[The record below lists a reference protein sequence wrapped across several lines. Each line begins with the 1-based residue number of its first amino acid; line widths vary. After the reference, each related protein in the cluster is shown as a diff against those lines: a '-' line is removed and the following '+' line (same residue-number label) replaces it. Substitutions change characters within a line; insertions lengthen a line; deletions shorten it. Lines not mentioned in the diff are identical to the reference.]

1 MYIWLV
7 ANLLSSVLSQSTKQL
22 VQHSNSSV
30 QTLIILILR
39 EQIVTKSNE
48 TIKLKEEFRNKKALF
63 LNMVNVN
70 LKITKIPKK
79 VEKFSDLDFNEF
91 LQIIKRETK
100 ENLQLKEI
108 DEWEYYFKSYQKDL
122 VKLKYN

>member
-1 MYIWLV
+1 MV
-7 ANLLSSVLSQSTKQL
+7 
-22 VQHSNSSV
+22 
-30 QTLIILILR
+30 
-39 EQIVTKSNE
+39 KSNE
-48 TIKLKEEFRNKKALF
+48 IIKLKEEFRNKKALF

-79 VEKFSDLDFNEF
+79 VEKVPDLDFNEF

-100 ENLQLKEI
+100 EIQLKEI

>member
-1 MYIWLV
+1 MV
-7 ANLLSSVLSQSTKQL
+7 
-22 VQHSNSSV
+22 
-30 QTLIILILR
+30 
-39 EQIVTKSNE
+39 KSNE
-48 TIKLKEEFRNKKALF
+48 IIKLKEEFRNKKALF

-79 VEKFSDLDFNEF
+79 VEKVPDLDFNEF

-100 ENLQLKEI
+100 EIQLKEM

>member
-1 MYIWLV
+1 V
-7 ANLLSSVLSQSTKQL
+7 V
-22 VQHSNSSV
+22 
-30 QTLIILILR
+30 
-39 EQIVTKSNE
+39 KSNE
-48 TIKLKEEFRNKKALF
+48 IIKLKEEFRNKKALF

-79 VEKFSDLDFNEF
+79 LEKFPNLDFNKF

-100 ENLQLKEI
+100 EIQLKEI

>member
-1 MYIWLV
+1 V
-7 ANLLSSVLSQSTKQL
+7 V
-22 VQHSNSSV
+22 
-30 QTLIILILR
+30 
-39 EQIVTKSNE
+39 KSNE
-48 TIKLKEEFRNKKALF
+48 IIKLKEEFRNKKALF

-79 VEKFSDLDFNEF
+79 LEKFPDLDFNEF
-91 LQIIKRETK
+91 LQIIQRKTK
-100 ENLQLKEI
+100 EIQLKEI

>member
-1 MYIWLV
+1 M
-7 ANLLSSVLSQSTKQL
+7 
-22 VQHSNSSV
+22 
-30 QTLIILILR
+30 
-39 EQIVTKSNE
+39 TKSNE
-48 TIKLKEEFRNKKALF
+48 IIKLKEEFRNKKALF

-79 VEKFSDLDFNEF
+79 VEKFPNLDFNEF

-100 ENLQLKEI
+100 EIQLKEI

>member
-1 MYIWLV
+1 
-7 ANLLSSVLSQSTKQL
+7 
-22 VQHSNSSV
+22 
-30 QTLIILILR
+30 
-39 EQIVTKSNE
+39 VTKSNE
-48 TIKLKEEFRNKKALF
+48 IIKLKEEFRNKKALF

-70 LKITKIPKK
+70 LKIIKIPKK
-79 VEKFSDLDFNEF
+79 VEKFPNLDFNKF

-100 ENLQLKEI
+100 EIQLKEI

>member
-1 MYIWLV
+1 M
-7 ANLLSSVLSQSTKQL
+7 
-22 VQHSNSSV
+22 
-30 QTLIILILR
+30 
-39 EQIVTKSNE
+39 TKSNE
-48 TIKLKEEFRNKKALF
+48 IIKLKEEFRNKKALF

-70 LKITKIPKK
+70 LKIIKIPKK
-79 VEKFSDLDFNEF
+79 VEKFPNLDFNKF

-100 ENLQLKEI
+100 EIQLKEI

>member
-1 MYIWLV
+1 
-7 ANLLSSVLSQSTKQL
+7 
-22 VQHSNSSV
+22 
-30 QTLIILILR
+30 
-39 EQIVTKSNE
+39 
-48 TIKLKEEFRNKKALF
+48 
-63 LNMVNVN
+63 MVNVN

-79 VEKFSDLDFNEF
+79 LEKFPNLDFNKF

-100 ENLQLKEI
+100 EIQLKEI

>member
-1 MYIWLV
+1 MKKWATFAITDVRY
-7 ANLLSSVLSQSTKQL
+7 NRS
-22 VQHSNSSV
+22 
-30 QTLIILILR
+30 
-39 EQIVTKSNE
+39 E
-48 TIKLKEEFRNKKALF
+48 TRIIKLKEEFRNKKALF

-79 VEKFSDLDFNEF
+79 VEKFPDLDFNEF

-122 VKLKYN
+122 VKLKCN

>member
-1 MYIWLV
+1 M
-7 ANLLSSVLSQSTKQL
+7 
-22 VQHSNSSV
+22 
-30 QTLIILILR
+30 
-39 EQIVTKSNE
+39 TKSNE
-48 TIKLKEEFRNKKALF
+48 IIKLKEEFRNKKALF

-79 VEKFSDLDFNEF
+79 LEKFPNLDFNKF

-100 ENLQLKEI
+100 EIQLKEI